1 MPALDP
7 EPARPR
13 PRVARPVTVA
23 GERVELLLEGVAFLP
38 DERMLIVADLH
49 LEKGSSY
56 AARGLFLPPY
66 DTIAT
71 LNALKTLV
79 DRLNPLTI
87 VSLGDGFHDRTG
99 GERLSDD
106 ARALLGAIMRGR
118 TFLWI
123 TGNHDPVITGDVGGE
138 VVDDVAIRRL
148 TLRHEPRPRE
158 ALEAGSGEGVGEMA
172 GHLHPAARVP
182 TRARAVRR
190 RCFVGDERRLIL
202 PAFGAYTGGL
212 NVLDPAFRPLF
223 AKRGFTVHLCGDD
236 AVYAFPG
243 RVLIGD

>member
-7 EPARPR
+7 EPTPAMKRGPR
-13 PRVARPVTVA
+13 AVVVA
-23 GERVELLLEGVAFLP
+23 GERVELLVEGAVFLP
-38 DERMLIVADLH
+38 DERALVVADLH

-79 DRLNPLTI
+79 DRLNPRLI

-99 GERLSDD
+99 GERLSDA
-106 ARALLGAIMRGR
+106 ARARLADIMAGR

-138 VVDDVAIRRL
+138 VVDEHVIRRVV
-148 TLRHEPRPRE
+148 LRHEPRPRE
-158 ALEAGSGEGVGEMA
+158 ALADGEGEMA

-190 RCFVGDERRLIL
+190 RCFIGDERRLIL

-223 AKRGFTVHLCGDD
+223 AKRGFTVHLCGDGTI
-236 AVYAFPG
+236 YAFPG
-243 RVLIGD
+243 RVLMGD